1 MTERQAIQPAIPK
14 RDLVEGLIKGV
25 DVIGAFNGDARY
37 LSASAVAQRAGVTRT
52 AARRYLLTMVHI
64 GLAATDGKVFW
75 LTPRVLNLGRS
86 YLDSA
91 HFPRAVVPFLQRLS
105 QQLQESTN
113 FSVLDGPE
121 VVYLAR
127 VIAPRLVTAGFEPGT
142 RLPAYTS
149 TAGRVLLAALPDEQV
164 RAYLDATELVAF
176 THMTVTDRDQFYR
189 ELQQIREQGYG
200 VTESQYEVGMRGLSV
215 PVRNRAGLL
224 IGAIS
229 VSMSSASAS
238 REEAVARC
246 VPALQNTANT
256 LMMWI

>member
-1 MTERQAIQPAIPK
+1 MIERHPIQPDIPK

-25 DVIGAFNGDARY
+25 EVIGAFNGDARY
-37 LSASAVAQRAGVTRT
+37 LTPSEVAKRAGITRT

-64 GLAATDGKVFW
+64 GLAATDGKAFW

-105 QQLQESTN
+105 QQVQESTN

-149 TAGRVLLAALPDEQV
+149 TAGRVLLAALPDDEV
-164 RAYLDATELVAF
+164 RAYLDSVELIAY
-176 THMTVTDRDQFYR
+176 THVTVTDKEQFYR
-189 ELQQIREQGYG
+189 ELHAIREQGYG

-215 PVRNRAGLL
+215 PVRSRSGML

-229 VSMSSASAS
+229 VSMSIAASS
-238 REEAVARC
+238 REEAVMRC
-246 VPALQNTANT
+246 VPALQSTANT